1 MTDYTPNGYFPPR
14 YFTPDYFG
22 GDAGGPIVGVLVGSA
37 AGSCVTNATLTDA
50 NAAVVTGGSN
60 RAARRKRRLTWWTID
75 EASRAKI
82 IARVVE
88 LAPKPVPASPK
99 AAPVEIEMPPP
110 AQIAAVA
117 DQYAV
122 KIDTET
128 LEIIKARVSRIL
140 ADIQAED
147 EDDAEALLLL
157 I

>member
-1 MTDYTPNGYFPPR
+1 MPSGWFPPGYFPPE
-14 YFTPDYFG
+14 YFG
-22 GDAGGPIVGVLVGSA
+22 QNDGGPTIGALVGSA

-50 NAAVVTGGSN
+50 NAAVVAGGSN
-60 RAARRKRRLTWWTID
+60 RIARRKRRLTWWTID
-75 EASRAKI
+75 DASRSEI

-99 AAPVEIEMPPP
+99 STPVEIEIPPP
-110 AQIAAVA
+110 EQIAAVA
-117 DQYAV
+117 DKYAV

-128 LEIIKARVSRIL
+128 LEVIRARVSRIL
-140 ADIQAED
+140 ADIQAQD